1 MPTQVALL
9 RAVNV
14 GGTKLVSMA
23 DLRAFLINAG
33 FEGVQSLLQTGN
45 LVFRSKRTGTNLESF
60 LEKETNRVLGLRTD
74 FFVRTV
80 EEWKAIIE
88 RNPMPDAA
96 KQDPAHLLILLLK
109 SAPTQEH
116 VQNLR
121 AAISGPE
128 IMQAIGREAYIFY
141 PAGIGNS
148 RLTVKLIEKK
158 LGSPATGR
166 NWNTVLKLEAMA
178 AGLA

>member
-1 MPTQVALL
+1 VPTQIALL
-9 RAVNV
+9 RAINV
-14 GGTKLVSMA
+14 GGSKLVSMA
-23 DLRAFLINAG
+23 DLRAFLTEAG

-60 LEKETNRVLGLRTD
+60 LEKEANRVLGLQTD

-88 RNPMPDAA
+88 RNPMPDEA

-109 SAPTQEH
+109 SAPAREQ

-128 IMQAIGREAYIFY
+128 IVQAIGTEAYIFY
-141 PAGIGNS
+141 PAGIGKS
-148 RLTVKLIEKK
+148 RLTIKLIERE
-158 LGSPATGR
+158 LGNPATGR

-178 AGLA
+178 AGQS